1 MQRTQTVEVDPEVA
15 AVLGAATKRRSRAW
29 LVGGALLAVVL
40 AGVGAAAFRSGSAP
54 LYETAEVTRGA
65 LVEKVTAVGRLEPM
79 DSVEVGSDLSG
90 KVEAVLVD
98 VNESV
103 TKGQPLARLDPTPFQ
118 NAVAQAKAQLASA
131 RASLAQ
137 AKVTDGAARL
147 DAERTARL
155 LERGAATAVDA
166 EDARIAYDQAIAATA
181 GAEAQVALRKAAL
194 TGAEDDL
201 ADTVITAPIDGV
213 VTVRLV
219 DPGQT
224 VVSSMSATAL
234 FTVASDLKDLKAEVG
249 VDEADV
255 GKVAAAQPARFTV
268 SAWPDRTF
276 DATVTTV
283 DLAPQDED
291 DVVTYDAELRLR
303 NDDLALRP
311 GLTVTAEIEVGRLDD
326 VLLVPTTALRFEV
339 EAGRDGDDVWVL
351 DGETPRAV
359 PVTVLGTDGLSTAI
373 RGDGLDAGARVIV
386 GREER

>member
-1 MQRTQTVEVDPEVA
+1 MERTQPVDVDPEVA
-15 AVLGAATKRRSRAW
+15 AVLGAAGAHRTRTW
-29 LVGGALLAVVL
+29 LVGGALVAVVL
-40 AGVGAAAFRSGSAP
+40 ASVGVAALRGGP
-54 LYETAEVTRGA
+54 PPRYETAEVTRGA
-65 LVEKVTAVGRLEPM
+65 LVEKVTAVGQLEPM

-98 VNESV
+98 VNQAV
-103 TKGQPLARLDPTPFQ
+103 TKGQPLARLDPTPFE

-131 RASLAQ
+131 RASLSQ
-137 AKVTDGAARL
+137 AKVTEEAARL
-147 DAERTARL
+147 DAERSARL
-155 LERGAATAVDA
+155 LERGAATAVDV
-166 EDARIAYDQAIAATA
+166 EDARIAHDQAVASTAA
-181 GAEAQVALRKAAL
+181 AEAQVALRKAAL
-194 TGAEDDL
+194 TEAEDDL

-213 VTVRLV
+213 VIVRLV

-255 GKVAAAQPARFTV
+255 GKVVAAQPARFTV

-276 DATVTTV
+276 DAAVATV

-291 DVVTYDAELRLR
+291 DVVTYDAELRVR
-303 NDDLALRP
+303 NDDRALRP

-326 VLLVPTTALRFEV
+326 VLLIPTTALRFEV
-339 EAGRDGDDVWVL
+339 EGGQEGDDVWVL
-351 DGETPRAV
+351 DGEAPRAV

-373 RGDGLDAGARVIV
+373 RADGLDAGARVIV